1 MLIIVIVFLI
11 ALAIFL
17 ISLTF
22 RLLRKPIGWIFK
34 LLIHAAMGYIAL
46 FIFNFVG
53 AWVGLSLGL
62 NWVNAIVTGVLG
74 VPGVVLLLL
83 IKYILML

>member
-1 MLIIVIVFLI
+1 MLTIVIVFLI

-17 ISLTF
+17 LSLTL

-34 LLIHAAMGYIAL
+34 LAIHALMGYIAL

-53 AWVGLSLGL
+53 AWVDLSLGL

-74 VPGVVLLLL
+74 VPGVILLLL
-83 IKYILML
+83 VKYIL